1 MKGETKNKRYE
12 VEFSVLKR
20 ESVEI
25 NATSVQEAKSK
36 AWECMEMSDEH
47 GRGSSDWTHGWEIT
61 YVGELDHDSQDVP
74 F

>member
-1 MKGETKNKRYE
+1 MKKKVENKRYE

-20 ESVEI
+20 ESIEI
-25 NATSVQEAKSK
+25 DATSVQEAKGK
-36 AWECMEMSDEH
+36 AWEYMEMSNEY